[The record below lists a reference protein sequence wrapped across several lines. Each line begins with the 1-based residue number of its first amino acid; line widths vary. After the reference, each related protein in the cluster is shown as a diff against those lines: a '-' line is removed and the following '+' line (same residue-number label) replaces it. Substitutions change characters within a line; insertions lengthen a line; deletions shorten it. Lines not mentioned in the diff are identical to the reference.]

1 MAKKTEENNQEWPAP
16 PDYLSAKAKELYFFY
31 IGRTIKTPGQIALFV
46 RGLESMD
53 RADECG
59 RSIREQGLSVKS
71 ERSKIV
77 RQNPLLNTQRQATSE
92 MLKIWRMLD
101 LNIVNTWNL

>member
-1 MAKKTEENNQEWPAP
+1 MKTENNEKWPDP
-16 PDYLSAKAKELYFFY
+16 PDFLSEKARKLYFFY

-53 RADECG
+53 VADECG
-59 RSIREQGLSVKS
+59 RVIREEGLSVKS
-71 ERSKIV
+71 ERSKMV